1 MIWNEYPYTDFH
13 DMNLDWIIKTVKD
26 LKNIIDNN
34 LDDMIREQLD
44 KLFIDAM
51 YDEDTETLILTLGMN
66 P

>member
-66 P
+66 N

>member
-51 YDEDTETLILTLGMN
+51 YDEDTETLILTLSMN